1 MRAIK
6 LGLISIVILFIVIT
20 GISLL
25 MPSRIII
32 SRAIDINAP
41 YDSVYENVAELSNWK
56 KWYPVNDTATFMV
69 SAIHTG
75 EGATVKID
83 KATILIKKMTPDKV
97 EGLWIEGATQDFLPA
112 EFNFLSGDGS
122 SHVTV
127 QWQFIHNV
135 KWYPWEKFASIV
147 SNSSIGTFM
156 EQSLENLKETTETT
170 K

>member
-32 SRAIDINAP
+32 SRAIDISAP
-41 YDSVYENVAELSNWK
+41 FDTVYNNIAELSNWK
-56 KWYPVNDTATFMV
+56 KWYPVNDTATFLV
-69 SAIHTG
+69 SAIHAG

-83 KATILIKKMTPDKV
+83 KATILIKKMTPRKI
-97 EGLWIEGATQDFLPA
+97 EGLWIEGATKEFLPA
-112 EFNFLSGDGS
+112 EFNFLKTEGTD
-122 SHVTV
+122 HMTV

-156 EQSLENLKETTETT
+156 EQSLENLKETSENR
-170 K
+170 